1 MLDRLQRLA
10 SWMRPAAPFL
20 VLAGMALLL
29 LCLALLFLTDGG
41 ERGDKLLLPAI
52 VAMIWCL
59 CGYVFILAFETVPAF
74 PGAEL
79 HGLRRLM
86 RLFARAWHWLLAI
99 IFIGVTVAAIMLS
112 ARILSEALA

>member
-59 CGYVFILAFETVPAF
+59 CGYASSWHSKQCPHSRERNYTVC
-74 PGAEL
+74 G
-79 HGLRRLM
+79 G
-86 RLFARAWHWLLAI
+86 
-99 IFIGVTVAAIMLS
+99 
-112 ARILSEALA
+112 